1 MRELEELE
9 MNGAKIA
16 VMGAGA
22 VGCYHGGMLALA
34 GEEVVLIGRPA
45 LVDAVTARGL
55 IFEKAGGKETVAVQ
69 ATTSPA
75 AVKGAGLVL
84 VCVKSSDSV
93 AAAEAIM
100 PHLDPGAVVLSLQNG
115 LGNAERIAGVLGRP
129 VLPAVVYVAV
139 EMAGPGHVVHH
150 GRGELVI
157 GEGVGSAAVAARL
170 SAAGI
175 PTEVSADTTRALW
188 SKLII
193 NCAFNALSAC
203 TRQPYG
209 RIAAEPGAE
218 QVLHDVV
225 DECLAVARASGVEVP
240 ATIWEAVR
248 AIPQT
253 MAGQMSSTA
262 QDILRGRPTEIDFL
276 NGEIVR
282 RGRDLGVPVPVNN
295 ALHVIVK
302 LIEAGAAPA
311 VTPSPR

>member
-1 MRELEELE
+1 
-9 MNGAKIA
+9 MNGSKIA

-45 LVDAVTARGL
+45 LVDAVTAHGL
-55 IFEKAGGKETVAVQ
+55 TFEKAGNSTTVAVQ
-69 ATTSPA
+69 TTTSPA
-75 AVKGAGLVL
+75 AVKGASLVL
-84 VCVKSSDSV
+84 VCVKSTDTV
-93 AAAEAIM
+93 AAAEAM
-100 PHLDPGAVVLSLQNG
+100 APHLDPGAVILSLQNG

-139 EMAGPGHVVHH
+139 QMAGPGHVVHH

-157 GEGVGSAAVAARL
+157 GEGAGAKAVAARF

-175 PTEVSADTTRALW
+175 PTEVSADTATALW

-193 NCAFNALSAC
+193 NCAFNALSAS
-203 TRQPYG
+203 TRQTYG
-209 RIAAEPGAE
+209 RIVAEPGAE
-218 QVLHDVV
+218 QVLQDVV
-225 DECLAVARASGVEVP
+225 DECLAVARASGVVVP
-240 ATIWEAVR
+240 SSIWEAVR
-248 AIPQT
+248 AVPQT

-262 QDILRGRPTEIDFL
+262 QDILRGRPTEIGFL

-282 RGRDLGVPVPVNN
+282 RGQFLGVPVPVNN
-295 ALHVIVK
+295 ALHVIVR
-302 LIEAGAAPA
+302 LIEAGADPA

>member
-1 MRELEELE
+1 
-9 MNGAKIA
+9 MNGSKIA

-45 LVDAVTARGL
+45 LVEAVAARGL
-55 IFEKAGGKETVAVQ
+55 IFEKAGSTETVAVQ
-69 ATTSPA
+69 ASTRPE

-84 VCVKSSDSV
+84 VCVKSSDTV
-93 AAAEAIM
+93 AAAEAIA

-157 GEGVGSAAVAARL
+157 GKGAGAAAVAARL

-175 PTEVSADTTRALW
+175 PTEVSAETATALW

-193 NCAFNALSAC
+193 NCAFNALSAS

-209 RIAAEPGAE
+209 RIVAEPGAE

-240 ATIWEAVR
+240 DTIWDAVR
-248 AIPQT
+248 AIPRT

-282 RGRDLGVPVPVNN
+282 RGRALGIPVPVNN

-302 LIEAGAAPA
+302 LIEAGPAPA
-311 VTPSPR
+311 DSPATR

>member
-1 MRELEELE
+1 MS
-9 MNGAKIA
+9 GSKIA

-34 GEEVVLIGRPA
+34 GEDVVLIGRPA
-45 LVDAVTARGL
+45 LVEAVTERGL
-55 IFEKAGGKETVAVQ
+55 IFEKGGDTATVAVQ
-69 ATTSPA
+69 ATTRA
-75 AVKGAGLVL
+75 EAVKGAGLVL
-84 VCVKSSDSV
+84 VCVKSSDTV
-93 AAAEAIM
+93 AAAEAIA
-100 PHLDPGAVVLSLQNG
+100 PHLDAGTVVLSLQNG

-129 VLPAVVYVAV
+129 VLPAIVYVAA

-150 GRGELVI
+150 GRGDLVI
-157 GEGVGSAAVAARL
+157 GEGAGSTAVAARL
-170 SAAGI
+170 SAADI
-175 PTEVSADTTRALW
+175 PTEVSADTATALW

-203 TRQPYG
+203 TGKPYG

-218 QVLHDVV
+218 QLLCDVV
-225 DECLAVARASGVEVP
+225 EECLAVARASGVEVP

-262 QDILRGRPTEIDFL
+262 QDILRSRTTEIDFL

-282 RGRDLGVPVPVNN
+282 RGRALGVPAPVNN

-302 LIEAGAAPA
+302 LIEADAAPT
-311 VTPSPR
+311 VTPAAR